1 MPTSCY
7 SKSVVEILE
16 RAWQRAYTEMWRGVL
31 EDSDKFSEDQ
41 DDYAVLSQDEIK
53 GVARTIHD
61 ETIPR
66 LQARVLNLGE
76 LVLYP
81 ENRGGNDQRGP
92 RER

>member
-1 MPTSCY
+1 
-7 SKSVVEILE
+7 
-16 RAWQRAYTEMWRGVL
+16 MWRGVL